1 MQTRRRGFALQHVA
15 VVRYGGDIAALADD
29 GLEEAISC

>member
-15 VVRYGGDIAALADD
+15 VVHHGSDIAALVDD
-29 GLEEAISC
+29 GLEEAISY